1 MMFICM
7 EYKFLIS
14 NCEGFQP
21 TINADNEDS
30 LAKGSFMNEVWILGG
45 QKRRVANGIRNGK

>member
-1 MMFICM
+1 MMFICI